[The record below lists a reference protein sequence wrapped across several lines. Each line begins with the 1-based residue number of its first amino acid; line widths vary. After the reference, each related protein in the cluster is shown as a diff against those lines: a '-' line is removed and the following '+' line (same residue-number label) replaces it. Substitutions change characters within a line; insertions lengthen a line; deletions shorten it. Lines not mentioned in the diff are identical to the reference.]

1 METENSNALS
11 PQRYS
16 EDSDLLERSTR
27 KRKVGDGTSGE
38 AQQNPVD
45 ATGMGQSSLGDVAVV
60 EETPLSDHPASAM
73 QIEGDGTPMTV
84 TDNSSSSG
92 AAAQTPA
99 GVALPRSYLDS
110 VDSCPTVRA
119 EDEVED
125 MGDGEGLADPMAANP
140 HTANPGVRSAL
151 AESVNRRPKPYG
163 SWMIVTRKDRRQA
176 GRPPGPGHQGDTGG
190 RTTFAGGANQASGSR
205 YAPLD
210 DEVNAGDHQAAE
222 QPGRRAD
229 KQPAVSGSVA
239 ARQTTRSRRP
249 NVIANEQQI
258 NNDRPNGRNS
268 HPTATAQ
275 MPRRQA
281 TGSGPRRAAE
291 EDEHVVIRGEQGGQV
306 INSTR
311 VVNGD
316 APDPTTVVPTA
327 TTPEHH
333 TDPPDDFDV
342 EGDVVMEIE
351 NQEEE
356 NHAEGGAATDSV

>member
-1 METENSNALS
+1 
-11 PQRYS
+11 
-16 EDSDLLERSTR
+16 
-27 KRKVGDGTSGE
+27 
-38 AQQNPVD
+38 
-45 ATGMGQSSLGDVAVV
+45 MGQSSLGDVAVV

-73 QIEGDGTPMTV
+73 QIEGEGTPMTV
-84 TDNSSSSG
+84 TDNGSSSG
-92 AAAQTPA
+92 TAAQTPT

-110 VDSCPTVRA
+110 VVVRA
-119 EDEVED
+119 EDGVED

-140 HTANPGVRSAL
+140 HNANPGVRSAL
-151 AESVNRRPKPYG
+151 ADSVNRRPKPYG

-176 GRPPGPGHQGDTGG
+176 GRPPGPGHQGDTRG

-210 DEVNAGDHQAAE
+210 AEVDAGDHQAAE

-239 ARQTTRSRRP
+239 ARQSTRSRRP

-258 NNDRPNGRNS
+258 TNDRPNGRTS
-268 HPTATAQ
+268 PTDTAQ
-275 MPRRQA
+275 MPRRQV

-316 APDPTTVVPTA
+316 APDPTTAVLTD

-351 NQEEE
+351 NQDEE